1 MAKIHTRPSPF
12 TVHSRSNLIP
22 FASLF
27 VLFCEIKIAIPIMSE
42 KNQYALESD
51 SRIEYPLPI
60 NQLKQ

>member
-1 MAKIHTRPSPF
+1 MAQIHTRPSPF
-12 TVHSRSNLIP
+12 TVKFNS
-22 FASLF
+22 
-27 VLFCEIKIAIPIMSE
+27 FCFCVCFKIAIPIMSE

>member
-1 MAKIHTRPSPF
+1 MAQIHTRPSPF
-12 TVHSRSNLIP
+12 TVKFNS
-22 FASLF
+22 FCSLF

-51 SRIEYPLPI
+51 SRIEYPLRI

>member
-1 MAKIHTRPSPF
+1 MAQIHTRPSPF
-12 TVHSRSNLIP
+12 TVKFNFFCFS
-22 FASLF
+22 

>member
-1 MAKIHTRPSPF
+1 MAKIHTRPSP
-12 TVHSRSNLIP
+12 SRSNLIP

-27 VLFCEIKIAIPIMSE
+27 VLFYEIKIALPIMSE